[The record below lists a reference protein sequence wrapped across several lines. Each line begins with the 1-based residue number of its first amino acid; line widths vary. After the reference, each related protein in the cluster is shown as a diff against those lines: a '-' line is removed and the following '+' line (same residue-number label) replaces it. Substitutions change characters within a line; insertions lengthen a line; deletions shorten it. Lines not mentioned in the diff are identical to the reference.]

1 MQKCDT
7 GFIICWFGVI
17 KTAMGPV
24 CHTQNTFTIQSVDEL
39 FLYFY
44 SHLGIKEICTT
55 HFALTKMFYLEQAHA
70 KSFTWNQKQVGVK
83 PKKYWSFKLS
93 GIRYFYMFYFRSMN
107 PGESRSSGPHSLRP
121 LLSQII
127 ILPPP
132 ARRSAG
138 HHVAMLEMLKAD
150 LVGADCCLIVLLRAA
165 ERWGLQ
171 QGFMW
176 SGATAV
182 DAPPMESNL
191 AGFHWCA
198 EAKVNRVMH
207 L

>member
-1 MQKCDT
+1 MSDGVYFHNK
-7 GFIICWFGVI
+7 ICRW
-17 KTAMGPV
+17 TLP
-24 CHTQNTFTIQSVDEL
+24 L
-39 FLYFY
+39 FLQ
-44 SHLGIKEICTT
+44 S
-55 HFALTKMFYLEQAHA
+55 
-70 KSFTWNQKQVGVK
+70 SWNQRDSYYTFCSEKNVLLRTSSCK
-83 PKKYWSFKLS
+83 
-93 GIRYFYMFYFRSMN
+93 IIYMESTERNTDHFNSVNPSYIQSMN
-107 PGESRSSGPHSLRP
+107 PVESRSSGHYSLRP

-171 QGFMW
+171 QGFMR

-182 DAPPMESNL
+182 DAAPMESNL

>member
-1 MQKCDT
+1 MNSS
-7 GFIICWFGVI
+7 FIFTVI
-17 KTAMGPV
+17 LESKRFVLHILLWKKA
-24 CHTQNTFTIQSVDEL
+24 L
-39 FLYFY
+39 FRTSSCKIIYME
-44 SHLGIKEICTT
+44 ST
-55 HFALTKMFYLEQAHA
+55 H
-70 KSFTWNQKQVGVK
+70 VGVK

-93 GIRYFYMFYFRSMN
+93 GIRYFYMFYIRSMN
-107 PGESRSSGPHSLRP
+107 PGESRSSGHHSLRP

-182 DAPPMESNL
+182 DAAPMESNL